1 MTLPSRDES
10 LALLR
15 EHTQADHLLKHMLAV
30 EAGMR
35 GQAARLGGDVELWS
49 RTGLLHDMDY
59 ERHPSPEE
67 HPFVGVEILR
77 GRGYPD
83 EMLRAILSHA
93 DYSGV
98 ERRTPMEHALYAVD
112 ELSGFVVACAL
123 VRPSRSLDDLTPRS
137 VQKKFKQKGFAA
149 GVKREDCLRG
159 ADELG
164 LDFDTHVAHL
174 IEDLRPAQETL
185 GLARLEG
192 PS

>member
-35 GQAARLGGDVELWS
+35 GQAARLGGDAELWS

-77 GRGYPD
+77 ERGYPE

-123 VRPSRSLDDLTPRS
+123 VRPSRSLDDLTPGRVKASISRS
-137 VQKKFKQKGFAA
+137 SSSSRPTGANT
-149 GVKREDCLRG
+149 KRTCVRSNDSRG
-159 ADELG
+159 R
-164 LDFDTHVAHL
+164 FV
-174 IEDLRPAQETL
+174 
-185 GLARLEG
+185 
-192 PS
+192 